1 MKTIYILLGHIF
13 LCLGLIGII
22 LPILPTTPF
31 LLLTAYFFAKGSKRF
46 QHWFEQTKIYQKHLE
61 PFIRTKSM
69 TRKQKMDT
77 HDFCGYTIN
86 HIHHHC
92 FKSLC
97 SHFHHS
103 NHHFKTSILSYS
115 NKKRHRHDVVLF

>member
-69 TRKQKMDT
+69 TRKQKWTLMIFVDT
-77 HDFCGYTIN
+77 LLIISIIIVSNLYVRIFIILIIILKHLY
-86 HIHHHC
+86 
-92 FKSLC
+92 
-97 SHFHHS
+97 FHTQI
-103 NHHFKTSILSYS
+103 KTTSS
-115 NKKRHRHDVVLF
+115 